1 MLVFLVV
8 VPTKNIHPSKPA
20 DYVVVENNNHQLP
33 IGYVS
38 FTDVDQAAANR
49 SVVARNQ
56 LRVLNL
62 EAEKLER
69 KSDEAKMKAKIIQL
83 IIQNEIESASHRYQK
98 HFSTLLT
105 EQSRKEIVMYA
116 RGQRDLDFELVS
128 YYFPGVEEEDVTGT
142 KQAEILDGVQSVEK
156 QESLALEARKKA
168 KKVANSL
175 LPTTS
180 QTCFSR

>member
-1 MLVFLVV
+1 
-8 VPTKNIHPSKPA
+8 
-20 DYVVVENNNHQLP
+20 
-33 IGYVS
+33 
-38 FTDVDQAAANR
+38 
-49 SVVARNQ
+49 
-56 LRVLNL
+56 
-62 EAEKLER
+62 
-69 KSDEAKMKAKIIQL
+69 
-83 IIQNEIESASHRYQK
+83 
-98 HFSTLLT
+98 
-105 EQSRKEIVMYA
+105 MYA